1 MRALLILIFVIS
13 FSAKIMILD
22 GKELNLNAIDAQLVE
37 SSKNPEKLNK
47 VFQEFFGLAAKS
59 KIENDTIMSV
69 FFENVKEDDALL
81 VLQKSQ
87 EIKVLKLH
95 KASIMSGQSE
105 KSYDLEIVYVAG

>member
-1 MRALLILIFVIS
+1 MRALLILIFLIS
-13 FSAKIMILD
+13 FSAKILVID
-22 GKELNLNAIDAQLVE
+22 NKDPGLNVIDAQLVE

-47 VFQEFFGLAAKS
+47 FFQEFFGLVAKS
-59 KIENDTIMSV
+59 KIENDNIISV
-69 FFENVKEDDALL
+69 FFENVKEEDALL

-87 EIKVLKLH
+87 EVKVLKLH

>member
-1 MRALLILIFVIS
+1 MRALLILIFLIS
-13 FSAKIMILD
+13 FSAKILVID
-22 GKELNLNAIDAQLVE
+22 NKVPGLNVIDAQLVE

-59 KIENDTIMSV
+59 KIENDTIISV
-69 FFENVKEDDALL
+69 FFENVKEEDALL

-87 EIKVLKLH
+87 EVKVLKLH

>member
-1 MRALLILIFVIS
+1 MRTLLILIFLIS
-13 FSAKIMILD
+13 FSAKILVID
-22 GKELNLNAIDAQLVE
+22 NKDPGLNVIDAQLVE
-37 SSKNPEKLNK
+37 SSKNPEKLDK
-47 VFQEFFGLAAKS
+47 VFQDFFGLASKS
-59 KIENDTIMSV
+59 KIENDTIMFV
-69 FFENVKEDDALL
+69 FFENVKEEDALL

>member
-1 MRALLILIFVIS
+1 MRALLILIFLIS
-13 FSAKIMILD
+13 FSAKILVID
-22 GKELNLNAIDAQLVE
+22 NKDPGLNFIDAQLVE

-47 VFQEFFGLAAKS
+47 VFQEFFGLAANS